1 MPHVNMMLL
10 PLLLRFHVAVVP
22 VQAIQQAQLVAWQ
35 LQLAQGSSSTGLNA
49 SFHEQ
54 CAWLMDKV

>member
-1 MPHVNMMLL
+1 MPHPNKIIL

-22 VQAIQQAQLVAWQ
+22 VQAIQQTQLVAWQ
-35 LQLAQGSSSTGLNA
+35 LQLAQASSTGLSA

>member
-1 MPHVNMMLL
+1 MPHANKIIL

-22 VQAIQQAQLVAWQ
+22 VQAIQQTQLVAWQ
-35 LQLAQGSSSTGLNA
+35 LQLAQASAAGLSA
-49 SFHEQ
+49 PFHEQ